1 MMYAIGRKPVQLLD
15 LHLHVLD
22 GPAADVLEAQG
33 LGVFGAFV
41 AYRADQARATTAGQ
55 REHGEEVCLVEV
67 HMQFAVECRAAALYV
82 GDVENLLVSP
92 AGKPGIQGFAHNRP
106 GTIASGQV
114 TGLADFLLT
123 VGQVQRGCYAV
134 CGLLEARQFGVT
146 FHCDTESVQA
156 LDQQPF
162 VFVLGENL
170 EKRVGRQAFTD
181 LRQGQARHGLT
192 LYPEVAGRYLMSVLH
207 HGVVQ
212 SELAIQLQR
221 PCLDGQ
227 RPGRGAGGGGFV
239 DDPHAHAE
247 FAQPQ
252 RQDQPGGAGTD
263 DQHVA
268 AVHEPVLLAV

>member
-1 MMYAIGRKPVQLLD
+1 M
-15 LHLHVLD
+15 LD
-22 GPAADVLEAQG
+22 GPAADILEAQG
-33 LGVFGAFV
+33 LGVFGALV
-41 AYRADQARATTAGQ
+41 AHRADQARATRVCQ
-55 REHGEEVCLVEV
+55 REHGEEVRLVEI
-67 HMQFAVECRAAALYV
+67 HMQFAVECRAAGLHV

-92 AGKPGIQGFAHNRP
+92 AGKPGIQGLAHNRP
-106 GTIASGQV
+106 GTVASGQI
-114 TGLADFLLT
+114 TGLADFLLA
-123 VGQVQRGCYAV
+123 VGQLQRGRDAV
-134 CGLLEARQFGVT
+134 CGLLEACQFSVA
-146 FHCDTESVQA
+146 FHRNAEGLQA

-162 VFVLGENL
+162 VFVLREYL
-170 EKRVGRQAFTD
+170 EKRVRCQALADPGQRQAC
-181 LRQGQARHGLT
+181 HGLT
-192 LYPEVAGRYLMSVLH
+192 LDPEVAGLYLMAVLH
-207 HGVVQ
+207 HSLVQ